1 MAASFSC
8 SLKRCLAFRN
18 SHSGLAGV
26 LRSVFPF
33 FLSDSSDKVDMTV
46 CYYSSP
52 CPLEQPG
59 PSYCQRLNMGIL
71 SPPVLSLCHHFI
83 CVQPAFG
90 IWYLYQSGISD
101 LREKQIWPFT
111 QQVGFSDERSP
122 VISLRSSK
130 NLEKTAYLGGRGG
143 FKQTS
148 GGSLI
153 CCFCAIPN

>member
-8 SLKRCLAFRN
+8 SLKRCLALRN

-52 CPLEQPG
+52 RSPRTARSELLSALKYGNPVSTCFIIV
-59 PSYCQRLNMGIL
+59 PSLNL
-71 SPPVLSLCHHFI
+71 RSACL
-83 CVQPAFG
+83 
-90 IWYLYQSGISD
+90 WYLVSVSVWYLGFEGETNLAVYTTS
-101 LREKQIWPFT
+101 
-111 QQVGFSDERSP
+111 GFSDEHSP

-130 NLEKTAYLGGRGG
+130 NLEKTAYLGGTG
-143 FKQTS
+143 
-148 GGSLI
+148 L
-153 CCFCAIPN
+153 